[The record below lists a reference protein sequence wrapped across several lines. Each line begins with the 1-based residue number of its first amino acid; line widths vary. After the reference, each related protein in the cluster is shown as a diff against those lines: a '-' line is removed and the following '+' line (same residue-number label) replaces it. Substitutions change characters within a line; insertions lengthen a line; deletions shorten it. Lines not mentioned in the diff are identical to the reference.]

1 MNGSQMS
8 VSLRR
13 LVVRTRIAVILVLCC
28 GALFTASVVRQ
39 QDRSMRE
46 NHISRVQLLA
56 RAVNIELIRD
66 LTGTSAD
73 LEKPSYL
80 RLKAELDDV
89 KHAENR
95 CRFIYLLDLKPVPAS
110 EAPDGREGHNHLVFL
125 VDNEPADSEDC
136 SPAGQVYDEAP
147 ASFRNVFNTR
157 QPFVEGPYEDR
168 WGVWVT
174 ALTPLFDTCGREVVA
189 VLAMDIAADDWTRSL
204 VWAAARPVF
213 LTALM
218 VAIVL
223 VGSRLLAHRRYGAAL
238 PAGRE
243 RLLEPIL
250 VAGIG
255 VVITLCVSYQLHQQA
270 DKNRND
276 VFWHLAA
283 GKARVIADQLR
294 HLRDKE
300 LEGLARF
307 CESSENINLTEFQ
320 SYTDHL
326 TRDPT
331 VELWGWVEAVPAV
344 EKEAF
349 VRKTRADG
357 VAGFDLWE
365 NDADDRRRPA
375 GPRDVYYPLVY
386 AVPINNH
393 TNSSGYDFGS
403 DEPCR
408 TMLEEAART
417 GLPAAAPSWALSP
430 AGNHRRAILC
440 CRPVFDPDRDRI
452 RGFAVAAILME
463 PLMAK
468 GMPDDLA
475 HLDIMMLNGPR
486 AADMLVTS
494 HHGISLIEG
503 RLSVMQPVMAFGRT
517 FAVTVHAGPAFLR
530 LYPVRAGW
538 TALATGLVIT
548 AAVSIVIGVILR
560 RRDALEC
567 LVAERTAALSAS
579 ERRQAATL
587 YCIGDGVIST
597 DAARRIV
604 SINAAAERLL
614 GCRADDV
621 CGRPVNEVFRV
632 SDARTGQPIPD
643 PVETALRRGAPVEPT
658 DHTVL
663 TAQGGATYQISHS
676 CAPIHDA
683 DGTVLGAV
691 LVFRDVTR
699 DYQYREQLRESQER
713 FDQLAEQSRTFAWEV
728 DAQGRYTYVSRS
740 VAAVIGYRPDEV
752 VGRMHFYDLHP
763 AQDREAFK
771 ASVFDA
777 FSRKQCFVDFVNSVE
792 SKDGRTL
799 WVSTSGMPMLDEAGA
814 LCGYRGLDT
823 DITERRRSEEAAK
836 RQTAKLA
843 AMVSTMEEGVIF
855 ADADNVIIEV
865 NDYFCRFVGKG
876 RDQILGRSIEDF
888 HSGAALAG
896 ILKRIAE
903 FRRVPGAKPHIIQ
916 RSLGPAEVILRMQ
929 PIYRDG
935 RYDGVLLNV
944 IDVTELVRAR
954 AAAESA
960 NAAKSL
966 FLANMSHEIRT
977 PMNGII
983 GMTDLALDTELTDE
997 QREYLTTVKA
1007 SADALLDLIND
1018 ILDFSKIEAGQLSLC
1033 EAGFALRSTV
1043 ETALRT
1049 LSLKAHQ
1056 KHLELICHIG
1066 PDIPDGL
1073 VGDAPRLRQVLLNLV
1088 GNAVKFTE
1096 QGEVEVAVRQV
1107 ERHAAN
1113 DDKRLWLEFSVRDTG
1128 IGIPA
1133 DRLQAVFEPFTQAD
1147 NSITRRYG
1155 GTGLG
1160 LSICRRLVGLLGG
1173 KLTVVSEE
1181 GKGSTFTF
1189 TVPFGLDP
1197 SAAEMPVV
1205 TSGEFHGIAALV
1217 VDDNQTN
1224 RRLLTTL
1231 LTNWGLRPN
1240 EATCGRDAVA
1250 ELLRAHQAGSPYRL
1264 ALIDVC
1270 MPEVDGFETARRIR
1284 EHPQLNDLVI
1294 MMLTSA
1300 DRHDDIARCRRM
1312 GLAGYVVKP
1321 VGQSDLWDAIVT
1333 ALGRR
1338 PQPSGRQRQR
1348 EAPPQTRAATALHV
1362 LLAEDNAANQHLAR
1376 RLLEKRGHIVTVVAN
1391 GREAIDAVR
1400 RERFDVVLMDVQM
1413 PEMDGYEATAAIRA
1427 GETPG
1432 GRRLPIIALTAHAI
1446 SGDRQR
1452 CLEAGMDD
1460 YLSKPIRK
1468 EDLYEKVERWGAVQ
1482 TSTPAENA
1490 IEPQSHAMDPG
1501 NALQLTV
1508 VDMARLK
1515 NLTGDDPALISEVAE
1530 IFLTESED
1538 LMQTIRDSLAE
1549 RDAETLSKAAH
1560 SLKGSVANFGAD
1572 RAFEAA
1578 RSVEMAS
1585 RNNELDGLDAAVQ
1598 ALAEQVDAVRNDLER
1613 LLMAKEFSA

>member
-1 MNGSQMS
+1 MNRSPTL

-28 GALFTASVVRQ
+28 GVLFTASVIRRQ
-39 QDRSMRE
+39 DQSMRE
-46 NHISRVQLLA
+46 DHVSRVQLLA
-56 RAVNIELIRD
+56 RAVNVELIRD
-66 LTGTSAD
+66 LTGTAAD
-73 LEKPSYL
+73 LDKPSYL

-89 KHAENR
+89 KHVDGR
-95 CRFIYLLDLKPVPAS
+95 CRFIYLLDLKPMPAS
-110 EAPDGREGHNHLVFL
+110 EAPDGQQGHSQLVFL

-136 SPAGQVYDEAP
+136 SPAGQAYSEAP
-147 ASFRNVFNTR
+147 DSFRNVFNTR
-157 QPFVEGPYEDR
+157 KPFVEGPYEDR

-174 ALTPLFDTCGREVVA
+174 ALTPVFDECGQEVVS
-189 VLAMDIAADDWTRSL
+189 VLAMDIAAGDWKRTL
-204 VWAAARPVF
+204 VWAAARPVC
-213 LTALM
+213 LTAVM

-223 VGSRLLAHRRYGAAL
+223 VGSRLLARRRCGAAL

-243 RLLEPIL
+243 RLLEPAL

-255 VVITLCVSYQLHQQA
+255 VVITLCVSCLLHEQA
-270 DKNRND
+270 DKDRND

-283 GKARVIADQLR
+283 GKARVIADQLH
-294 HLRDKE
+294 HLRDRE

-307 CESSENINLTEFQ
+307 YESSDDIDPTEFQ

-331 VELWGWVEAVPAV
+331 VELWGWVEAVPAA

-349 VRKTRADG
+349 VRQARADG
-357 VAGFDLWE
+357 LAGFDLWE
-365 NDADDRRRPA
+365 NDAEGRRRPA
-375 GPRDVYYPLVY
+375 GLRDMYYPLLRAAPSDDHVGS
-386 AVPINNH
+386 P
-393 TNSSGYDFGS
+393 GYDLGS
-403 DEPCR
+403 DDLCR
-408 TMLEEAART
+408 AMLDEAAKT
-417 GLPAAAPSWALSP
+417 GLPTAAPSWALSP
-430 AGNHRRAILC
+430 AGNHRRVMLC
-440 CRPVFDPDRDRI
+440 CRPVFSPDGDRI
-452 RGFAVAAILME
+452 RGFAVAAVLME

-475 HLDIMMLNGPR
+475 HLDIMMLNGAR
-486 AADMLVTS
+486 AADVLVTS
-494 HHGISLIEG
+494 HHGMSHIEG
-503 RLSVMQPVMAFGRT
+503 HLSVMQPVMAFGRT
-517 FAVTVHAGPAFLR
+517 FAVTVHAGPAFLK

-560 RRDALEC
+560 RRDALER

-579 ERRQAATL
+579 EQRQAATL
-587 YCIGDGVIST
+587 YSIGDGVIST

-614 GCRADDV
+614 GCRADDA
-621 CGRPVNEVFRV
+621 CGRPVDEVFRI
-632 SDARTGQPIPD
+632 SDARTGQPIAD
-643 PVETALRRGAPVEPT
+643 PVEAALCRGVPVEPA

-663 TAQGGATYQISHS
+663 TARAGATYQISHS

-699 DYQYREQLRESQER
+699 DYEHRQQLRESQER
-713 FDQLAEQSRTFAWEV
+713 FDLLAEQSRTFAWEV
-728 DAQGRYTYVSRS
+728 DALGRYTYVSRS
-740 VAAVIGYRPDEV
+740 VAVVLGYQPDEI
-752 VGRMHFYDLHP
+752 VGRMYFYDLHP
-763 AQDREAFK
+763 ARDRETFK

-777 FSRKQCFVDFVNSVE
+777 FARKECFVDFVNPME
-792 SKDGRTL
+792 ARNGRTL
-799 WVSTSGMPMLDEAGA
+799 WVSTNCMPVLDAAGA
-814 LCGYRGLDT
+814 ACGYRGSDT
-823 DITERRRSEEAAK
+823 DVTERRRSEEAAR

-843 AMVSTMEEGVIF
+843 AMISSMEEGVLF
-855 ADADNVIIEV
+855 ADADNLIVEI
-865 NDYFCRFVGKG
+865 NDHLCRFAGKS
-876 RDQILGRSIEDF
+876 RDDMLGRPLEQFRGEPVLDD
-888 HSGAALAG
+888 
-896 ILKRIAE
+896 ILDRIAQ
-903 FRRVPGAKPHIIQ
+903 FRRAGGARTHVVQ

-929 PIYRDG
+929 PIYSDG
-935 RYDGVLLNV
+935 HYDGVLLNV
-944 IDVTELVRAR
+944 IDVTEMVRAR

-983 GMTDLALDTELTDE
+983 GMTDLALDTDLTDE

-1018 ILDFSKIEAGQLSLC
+1018 ILDFSKIEAGQLGLC
-1033 EAGFALRSTV
+1033 EAGFALRSVV

-1056 KHLELICHIG
+1056 KQLELICRIE

-1073 VGDAPRLRQVLLNLV
+1073 VGDATRLRQILLNLV
-1088 GNAVKFTE
+1088 GNAVKFT
-1096 QGEVEVAVRQV
+1096 QHGEVEVAVRRAARPDG
-1107 ERHAAN
+1107 ER
-1113 DDKRLWLEFSVRDTG
+1113 DERLWIEFSVRDTG
-1128 IGIPA
+1128 IGIRP
-1133 DRLQAVFEPFTQAD
+1133 DRLQAIFEPFTQAD

-1173 KLTVVSEE
+1173 QLAAASDE

-1189 TVPFGLDP
+1189 AIPVGVDP
-1197 SAAEMPVV
+1197 SAAEMPVIA
-1205 TSGEFHGIAALV
+1205 SGEFHGMAALV

-1231 LTNWGLRPN
+1231 LANWGLRPS

-1250 ELLRAHQAGSPYRL
+1250 ELLRAHQDGSPCRL
-1264 ALIDVC
+1264 VLLDVC

-1284 EHPQLNDLVI
+1284 EHPQLDDLVI

-1338 PQPSGRQRQR
+1338 PQPAQPRRQR
-1348 EAPPQTRAATALHV
+1348 EAPSPARAAAPLHV

-1376 RLLEKRGHIVTVVAN
+1376 RLLEKRGHAVTVVAN

-1400 RERFDVVLMDVQM
+1400 CRRFDVVLMDVQM
-1413 PEMDGYEATAAIRA
+1413 PEVDGYEATAAIRA

-1452 CLEAGMDD
+1452 CLQAGMDD

-1468 EDLYEKVERWGAVQ
+1468 EDLYDMIERWGAAPAAPQ
-1482 TSTPAENA
+1482 TDHGPDPQTHAT
-1490 IEPQSHAMDPG
+1490 EPGD
-1501 NALQLTV
+1501 ALQLAA
-1508 VDMARLK
+1508 VDLARLK
-1515 NLTGDDPALISEVAE
+1515 GLAGDDPDLIGEVAE
-1530 IFLTESED
+1530 IFLAESED
-1538 LMQTIRDSLAE
+1538 LMQAIRDSLAE
-1549 RDAETLSKAAH
+1549 GDAETLSKAAH
-1560 SLKGSVANFGAD
+1560 SLKGSVANFGAEQ
-1572 RAFEAA
+1572 AFEAA

-1585 RNNELDGLDAAVQ
+1585 RHNELDGLDAVVQ
-1598 ALAEQVDAVRNDLER
+1598 TLAEQVDTVRHDLER
-1613 LLMAKEFSA
+1613 LLMAKEFSE